1 MAQMETTAGKG
12 RRKRFGVFI
21 KDSKGATAV
30 EFALIGLPFI
40 ALIAGLLQTFLIFF
54 AQSVLE
60 NAVRASARQILT
72 GQVQTADAGLST
84 IAAQQA
90 FLNTVCANAAVLF
103 TCSTMN
109 SSGQQTSNGLMVD
122 VEVASQWSSAN
133 VAMPVLTYNSSGIVN
148 NSWQFNPGNAGDIV
162 VVRIMYLWPSFFG
175 PIAYATANQANGGRL
190 IMASAAFQN
199 EPAVP

>member
-30 EFALIGLPFI
+30 EFALIGLPFL
-40 ALIAGLLQTFLIFF
+40 ALIAGLIQTFLIFF

-60 NAVRASARQILT
+60 NAVRASARQIMT
-72 GQVQTADAGLST
+72 GQVQTADSGLST
-84 IAAQQA
+84 TAAATA
-90 FLNTVCANAAVLF
+90 FLNTVCANANVLF
-103 TCSTMN
+103 SCSTSN
-109 SSGQQTSNGLMVD
+109 SNGLMVD
-122 VEVASQWSSAN
+122 VQVASQWSSAN
-133 VAMPVLTYNSSGIVN
+133 TAMPVLTYNSSGIVN
-148 NSWQFNPGNAGDIV
+148 NAWQFNPGNAGDIV
-162 VVRIMYLWPSFFG
+162 VVRVMYLWPSFFG
-175 PIAYATANQANGGRL
+175 PIAYTTANQANGGRL